1 MILEGRILL
10 FNNVSKNGD
19 IFSKDCKIDIP
30 EKVPL
35 TWNFNHEKVIGFANV
50 TKDDKG
56 LSAKAETFFNEMIG
70 VEDLSSIFEDGKFGA
85 GGFYTNVKMHN
96 NGLSIVVNEAK
107 LREVALVSDP
117 VNEEYSFEIVEE
129 KRWLMMKGVWFMKI
143 SRRIKGRCK

>member
-30 EKVPL
+30 EKIPL
-35 TWNFNHEKVIGFANV
+35 TWNFNPEKVIGFANV

-56 LSAKAETFFNEMIG
+56 LIAKAETFSNEMIG
-70 VEDLSSIFEDGKFGA
+70 VEDLSSIFEYGKFGA
-85 GGFYTNVKMHN
+85 GGFYSNVKMHN
-96 NGLSIVVNEAK
+96 NGSSIVVDEAK

-117 VNEEYSFEIVEE
+117 VNDEYSFEIVEE
-129 KRWLMMKGVWFMKI
+129 KDD
-143 SRRIKGRCK
+143 

>member
-56 LSAKAETFFNEMIG
+56 LIAKAETFSNEMIG

-129 KRWLMMKGVWFMKI
+129 KDD
-143 SRRIKGRCK
+143 

>member
-56 LSAKAETFFNEMIG
+56 LSAKAETFSNEMIG

-96 NGLSIVVNEAK
+96 NGSSIVVNEAK

-129 KRWLMMKGVWFMKI
+129 KR
-143 SRRIKGRCK
+143 

>member
-56 LSAKAETFFNEMIG
+56 LIAKAETFFNEMIG

-129 KRWLMMKGVWFMKI
+129 KR
-143 SRRIKGRCK
+143 

>member
-1 MILEGRILL
+1 MILEERILL
-10 FNNVSKNGD
+10 FNTVSKNGD

-50 TKDDKG
+50 IKDDKG
-56 LSAKAETFFNEMIG
+56 LSAKAETFSNEMIG

-96 NGLSIVVNEAK
+96 NGSSIVVNEAK
-107 LREVALVSDP
+107 LCEVELVSDP

-129 KRWLMMKGVWFMKI
+129 KND
-143 SRRIKGRCK
+143 

>member
-1 MILEGRILL
+1 MILQGRILL

-35 TWNFNHEKVIGFANV
+35 TWNFNQEQIIGFANV

-56 LSAKAETFFNEMIG
+56 LVARAETFSNEKIG
-70 VEDLSSIFEDGKFGA
+70 VEDLSSIFKDGKFGA
-85 GGFYTNVKMHN
+85 GGYYTNVKMHN
-96 NGLSIVVNEAK
+96 DGSFIEVYEAK

-117 VNEEYSFEIVEE
+117 VNEEYSFEIVEDE
-129 KRWLMMKGVWFMKI
+129 KDD
-143 SRRIKGRCK
+143 

>member
-1 MILEGRILL
+1 MILEERILL
-10 FNNVSKNGD
+10 FNTVSKNGD

-50 TKDDKG
+50 IKDDKG
-56 LSAKAETFFNEMIG
+56 LSAKAETSSNEMIG

-96 NGLSIVVNEAK
+96 NGSSIVVNEAK
-107 LREVALVSDP
+107 LCEVELVSDP

-129 KRWLMMKGVWFMKI
+129 KND
-143 SRRIKGRCK
+143 

>member
-10 FNNVSKNGD
+10 FNTVNKNGD

-56 LSAKAETFFNEMIG
+56 LSAKAETFSNEMIG

-96 NGLSIVVNEAK
+96 NGSSIVVNEAK

-117 VNEEYSFEIVEE
+117 VNEEYSFEIVED
-129 KRWLMMKGVWFMKI
+129 KND
-143 SRRIKGRCK
+143 

>member
-1 MILEGRILL
+1 MILKGRILL

-56 LSAKAETFFNEMIG
+56 LSAKAETFSNEMIG

-96 NGLSIVVNEAK
+96 NGSSIVVNEAK

-117 VNEEYSFEIVEE
+117 VNEEYSFEIVED
-129 KRWLMMKGVWFMKI
+129 KND
-143 SRRIKGRCK
+143 

>member
-56 LSAKAETFFNEMIG
+56 LSAKAETFSNEMIG

-117 VNEEYSFEIVEE
+117 VNEEYSFEIVED
-129 KRWLMMKGVWFMKI
+129 KND
-143 SRRIKGRCK
+143 